1 MVLLWHE
8 PPRQVL
14 PRRISSRP
22 FLTSDDDLS
31 WKVCIILSFKTCALL
46 GMHCPWRPASTR
58 SKPCRKHHRGFWLLW
73 QNRRTWSLHFL
84 ICSLILLKRTSVKQ
98 EGPRPLHLAFLLQQ
112 QFVRWVNN
120 TVFSFY
126 LQKQNRLLAHSSTV
140 FSKSL
145 SVTFV
150 WSLMSPI
157 LHLWA
162 SSAVSSPTPVPLLFS
177 HSRRKRADFTCCC
190 WWSWWSLTAGQGTV
204 FLVFALYFSLPF
216 LSFLHHYHYSQVGF
230 WEWMFRVYDVGA
242 AYSIAT
248 SFNKKYLLFASG
260 FSLRS
265 ENKFLMNPS
274 SRSCIHWRLIKCLC
288 NINHVD

>member
-150 WSLMSPI
+150 WSLISPI

-162 SSAVSSPTPVPLLFS
+162 SSAVSSPHPGPPPLLPQQAEESWLHLLLLVVVVVS
-177 HSRRKRADFTCCC
+177 HC
-190 WWSWWSLTAGQGTV
+190 WTGNR
-204 FLVFALYFSLPF
+204 FP
-216 LSFLHHYHYSQVGF
+216 
-230 WEWMFRVYDVGA
+230 
-242 AYSIAT
+242 
-248 SFNKKYLLFASG
+248 
-260 FSLRS
+260 
-265 ENKFLMNPS
+265 
-274 SRSCIHWRLIKCLC
+274 CLC
-288 NINHVD
+288 PLFFSSFSFFLAPLSLFSGRFLRMNV